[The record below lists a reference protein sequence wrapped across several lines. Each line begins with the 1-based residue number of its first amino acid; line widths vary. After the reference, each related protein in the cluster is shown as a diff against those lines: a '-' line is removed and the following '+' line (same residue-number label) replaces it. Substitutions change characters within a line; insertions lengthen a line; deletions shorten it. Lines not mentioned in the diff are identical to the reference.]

1 MEPGAHEDVFE
12 KEIRP
17 RLLLLAFPSTRIR
30 YWLSELTVRPVTA
43 PGPPELEEHDREVGG
58 WVRLPPPPMVQAKTE
73 EVPVAA
79 RRSGPLCPEGIPG
92 VAAIWRMPVFE
103 TRGWVE
109 RGFKVPV
116 LMIENP

>member
-1 MEPGAHEDVFE
+1 MDSVVQVDEFE

-17 RLLLLAFPSTRIR
+17 RLLLLAFPSTRIK
-30 YWLSELTVRPVTA
+30 YWLSEVTVRPVTA
-43 PGPPELEEHDREVGG
+43 PGPELEEHDREVVG
-58 WVRLPPPPMVQAKTE
+58 VRLPPPPMVQAETE

-79 RRSGPLCPEGIPG
+79 RRSGPLCPGGIPG
-92 VAAIWRMPVFE
+92 VAAIWRMFVFE
-103 TRGWVE
+103 NRGWVE

>member
-1 MEPGAHEDVFE
+1 M
-12 KEIRP
+12 
-17 RLLLLAFPSTRIR
+17 LLK
-30 YWLSELTVRPVTA
+30 
-43 PGPPELEEHDREVGG
+43 LEEHEDTDIVVG
-58 WVRLPPPPMVQAKTE
+58 VRLPPPPMVQAETE

>member
-1 MEPGAHEDVFE
+1 VEPGAHEEVFE

-30 YWLSELTVRPVTA
+30 YWLSEVTVRPVTLLRLH
-43 PGPPELEEHDREVGG
+43 EDTDIVVG
-58 WVRLPPPPMVQAKTE
+58 VRLPPPPMVQAETE

-79 RRSGPLCPEGIPG
+79 RRSGPLCPGGIPG
-92 VAAIWRMPVFE
+92 VAAIWRMPGVGN
-103 TRGWVE
+103 RGWAE